1 MDKNI
6 LEFSYPQLDGQI
18 NIKIVKKIGEGA
30 SGKVYLTQEENEQD
44 QKAIKIVIREKRY
57 LNELRSELNFLTIEP
72 HKNISQSSS
81 VVIGYKKKPN
91 KHFSRDCFN
100 DPNFTRG
107 ILESLYSF
115 DIKYIYLFQSAKKK
129 DLRKYLIETEA
140 QPTDLDFF
148 KKVVTNLM
156 DAVEHIHQR
165 GVIHRDIKPE
175 NILLGYDGNVYL
187 GDFGLSV
194 PVLDSK
200 TNQQRQMTPQMV
212 TIWYRSL
219 TILSNSNEYGKEIDI
234 YSLGCV
240 FAEVLTGQ
248 ILFDQHE
255 NDDQLKL
262 VINRLFKVDSET
274 LERLELYNPDNDFSI
289 MFQLDYDKF
298 ASKQTEL
305 VSTYFNFAKKKS
317 NSLIQEHH
325 YDWISKVI
333 SMLYEKDS
341 KSASE
346 YKEEFS
352 QLFSKRKFYETN
364 NSLMNIFNDSQLRPS
379 FKYPIISPVSIFDN
393 YISPRIPYKIS
404 SWVNKF
410 SWINKTIS

>member
-44 QKAIKIVIREKRY
+44 QKVIKIVIREKRY
-57 LNELRSELNFLTIEP
+57 LNELRSELHFLTIEP

-262 VINRLFKVDSET
+262 VIHRLFKVDSET

-305 VSTYFNFAKKKS
+305 VSTYFNFAKKK
-317 NSLIQEHH
+317 E
-325 YDWISKVI
+325 
-333 SMLYEKDS
+333 
-341 KSASE
+341 
-346 YKEEFS
+346 
-352 QLFSKRKFYETN
+352 
-364 NSLMNIFNDSQLRPS
+364 
-379 FKYPIISPVSIFDN
+379 
-393 YISPRIPYKIS
+393 
-404 SWVNKF
+404 
-410 SWINKTIS
+410 